1 MKFFLDTA
9 DAEEIREGVDL
20 GVIDGVTTNPS
31 LIARQGK
38 DYQKALEEVC
48 EICKGPVSAEVL
60 SEDFEG
66 MLVEG
71 RDLSDIAENIVV
83 KVPLGANG
91 IKATRRF
98 REEGIP
104 VNVTLCFSPTQ
115 ALLAAKAGASYI
127 SPFVGRLDD
136 ISTPGMTLV
145 EDIGAIYENYG
156 LETEVLVASIRGPVH
171 VLQAALA
178 GADVATMPFAVLKQ
192 MLQHPLTDK
201 GLKKFLADWEAAN
214 RNFMTEKQ

>member
-1 MKFFLDTA
+1 M
-9 DAEEIREGVDL
+9 
-20 GVIDGVTTNPS
+20 
-31 LIARQGK
+31 
-38 DYQKALEEVC
+38 EEVC
-48 EICKGPVSAEVL
+48 EICEGPVSAEVL

-98 REEGIP
+98 SEEGIP

-136 ISTPGMTLV
+136 ISTPGLTLV
-145 EDIGAIYENYG
+145 EEIGVIYENYG
-156 LETEVLVASIRGPVH
+156 FETEVLVASIRGPVH

-201 GLKKFLADWEAAN
+201 GLKKFLSDWEAAN
-214 RNFMTEKQ
+214 RSFMTEKQ

>member
-9 DAEEIREGVDL
+9 DVEEIREGVDL

-71 RDLSDIAENIVV
+71 RDLSSIAENIVV

-91 IKATRRF
+91 IKATCRF
-98 REEGIP
+98 SEEGIP

>member
-9 DAEEIREGVDL
+9 DVEEIREGVDL

-71 RDLSDIAENIVV
+71 RDLSSIAENIVV

-98 REEGIP
+98 SEEGIP

>member
-9 DAEEIREGVDL
+9 NVDEIREAVDL
-20 GVIDGVTTNPS
+20 GLIDGVTTNPS
-31 LIARQGK
+31 LIAREGK
-38 DYQKALEEVC
+38 DYRKALEEVC
-48 EICKGPVSAEVL
+48 EIVEGPVSAEVI

-71 RDLSDIAENIVV
+71 RDLARIAENVVV
-83 KVPLGANG
+83 KAPLTAQGL
-91 IKATRRF
+91 KATKRF
-98 REEGIP
+98 SEDGIS

-136 ISTPGMTLV
+136 IGQTGMEMV
-145 EDIGAIYENYG
+145 KEIIHIYDNYG
-156 LETEVLVASIRGPVH
+156 FETEVLVASVRSPTH

-178 GADVATMPFAVLKQ
+178 GADVATVPFAVLKQ
-192 MLQHPLTDK
+192 LLHHPLTDK
-201 GLKKFLADWEAAN
+201 GLKKFIQDWQAAN
-214 RNFMTEKQ
+214 RNFLTEER